1 MSDEPEVFLSL
12 WRGLILAPGTT
23 RYRGPRS
30 YYRITGPVLADV
42 LASVQAVTSV
52 TPAEIM
58 GRRRR
63 QRIAR
68 ARQMAMFLLREIT
81 RDGFPKYS
89 YPEIGRALGGLDHN
103 TVQWGCRRHAERFGV
118 IHRTPHRGKPP
129 KLLIN
134 PQPFAVVHSPP
145 APEPCDS
152 TRMEKEAA

>member
-1 MSDEPEVFLSL
+1 MSL

-118 IHRTPHRGKPP
+118 IHRTPHRTPHRDKSSKP
-129 KLLIN
+129 LTN
-134 PQPFAVVHSPP
+134 PQLIEVVHSLP
-145 APEPCDS
+145 APVPCDS
-152 TRMEKEAA
+152 LRTEKEAA